1 MIHVHTLEAPL
12 ADHPLAAAFNVCGLR
27 DLPEEPLYGVL
38 CRLIARSPD
47 LLALMDAAPPT
58 QRRANLVLAALH
70 DRVLHATP
78 PGQAPAGLAAWFAS
92 VGGQRQ
98 PDDAALPNALA
109 AFANTHLQALR
120 HSLATRRTQTNET
133 GRCTVLRP
141 ALDAIAQ
148 RQHSTQLALF
158 DFGCSAGLNLAVDR
172 QRIAYRH
179 AAGQR
184 QVGPQANGAAVLDC
198 DWRGPLPENALPDPP
213 PWTLAARCGT
223 DQAPVDVNDGEA
235 QRWLQA
241 CLWPS
246 DAVRRERL
254 AGSLALARQL
264 HPPVVAAEDGLAVLA
279 TWLDT
284 LPTNVTPVLFNSW
297 VLAYFTPP
305 MLAAHRER
313 VLALVQS
320 RGLLWLS
327 AEDGEVTRAMTG
339 LALPDDTLPGVA
351 RASAVTHT
359 FWALT
364 EPGPQAPQHT
374 LLARS
379 HPHGA
384 WLLWLQWPVQAG

>member
-1 MIHVHTLEAPL
+1 MIHVHPLEAPL
-12 ADHPLAAAFNVCGLR
+12 ADHPLAATFNLCGLR

-70 DRVLHATP
+70 DRVLQAAQ
-78 PGQAPAGLAAWFAS
+78 PGQQPTGSAAWFAS

-98 PDDAALPNALA
+98 PDDPALPGALA
-109 AFANTHLQALR
+109 AFASTHLNALR

-133 GRCTVLRP
+133 GRGAVLRP
-141 ALDAIAQ
+141 ALDAIA
-148 RQHSTQLALF
+148 RCRESTRLALF
-158 DFGCSAGLNLAVDR
+158 DFGCSAGLNLAVDQ

-179 AAGQR
+179 ASGLL
-184 QVGPQANGAAVLDC
+184 QVGPQTDGAAVLDC
-198 DWRGPLPENALPDPP
+198 DWLGRLPEGALPDPP
-213 PWTLAARCGT
+213 AWTLAARCGT
-223 DQAPVDVNDGEA
+223 DQAPVDMNDDEA
-235 QRWLQA
+235 VRWLRA

-246 DAVRRERL
+246 DTVRQARL
-254 AGSLALARQL
+254 SASLQLARRL
-264 HPPVVAAEDGLAVLA
+264 RPPVVAADDGLTVLDR
-279 TWLDT
+279 WLDT
-284 LPTNVTPVLFNSW
+284 LPADVTPVLFNSW
-297 VLAYFTPP
+297 VLAYFTPT

-327 AEDGEVTRAMTG
+327 AEDGAVTQAMTG
-339 LALPDDTLPGVA
+339 LALPDDAVPGVA

-364 EPGPQAPQHT
+364 EPGPQAPRHT
-374 LLARS
+374 LLGRS

-384 WLLWLQWPVQAG
+384 WLQWLAD